1 MQRRYKPQHLCASP
15 SLGETCTSSLYH
27 KLDRDTLVTIM
38 AAQGGHPFAAWQL
51 ILGQAMPRQDQG
63 LGSDGAEHQ
72 HRSARS
78 ASGKR
83 PEAL

>member
-51 ILGQAMPRQDQG
+51 GQAMARPDQS
-63 LGSDGAEHQ
+63 LGSGRAGHQ